1 MHLLTPARCFITLLF
16 YYINRKRNLTKPP
29 PPCFYRN
36 KNYVFHDYYRPFEV
50 IKLFHPVVEDDV

>member
-1 MHLLTPARCFITLLF
+1 MHLLTPAQCFITPQF
-16 YYINRKRNLTKPP
+16 YYINHKRKFNKKT
-29 PPCFYRN
+29 PCFYRN

>member
-1 MHLLTPARCFITLLF
+1 MLTA
-16 YYINRKRNLTKPP
+16 KENLTKK
-29 PPCFYRN
+29 PPCFYRS